1 MNANINNNI
10 RRNIVIKAAL
20 IGDTEI
26 GKSSLATTYVGMEYS
41 EYIYPNIG
49 TEKYEK
55 KWILK
60 IKVIK

>member
-20 IGDTEI
+20 IGDTEMVNQVQQQLMLGLNI
-26 GKSSLATTYVGMEYS
+26 
-41 EYIYPNIG
+41 PNIFIQILEQKN
-49 TEKYEK
+49 TKK